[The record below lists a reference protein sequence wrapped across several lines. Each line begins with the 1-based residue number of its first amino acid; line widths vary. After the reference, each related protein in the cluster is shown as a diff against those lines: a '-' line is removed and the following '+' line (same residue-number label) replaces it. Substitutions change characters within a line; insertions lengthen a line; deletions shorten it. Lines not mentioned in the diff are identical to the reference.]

1 MFVFTIKS
9 LSLGGAEGWGGGGGR
24 KKKKKSLSLKKCQF
38 PRPIARGNINMYSPF
53 VPLYIKKGDNNYY

>member
-24 KKKKKSLSLKKCQF
+24 KKKKKE
-38 PRPIARGNINMYSPF
+38 PIFKEMSIPTPNS
-53 VPLYIKKGDNNYY
+53 